1 MMICSSHPLGPAGRT
16 RASSLPARLPLA
28 RGASSAELAI
38 CLGSGFFF
46 SRLLQRN
53 GLKNVRQVRRI
64 NGLANKEGQPDR
76 FLRKVKGCGKSLSLK
91 RCGMA
96 QRRCESARA
105 VIGQIIAPSL
115 VDRGRLC
122 WRSVGSLNFPLTSSS
137 VCYYLLF
144 ALILS

>member
-1 MMICSSHPLGPAGRT
+1 MICSSHPPGPAGRT

-28 RGASSAELAI
+28 RGASSPVWAI
-38 CLGSGFFF
+38 CPGSF
-46 SRLLQRN
+46 SQRLQSN
-53 GLKNVRQVRRI
+53 KLKTVQLVKRI
-64 NGLANKEGQPDR
+64 NGVANKEGLPDR

-115 VDRGRLC
+115 VDRGRQQC
-122 WRSVGSLNFPLTSSS
+122 E
-137 VCYYLLF
+137 
-144 ALILS
+144 